1 MKLTEN
7 TSKKR
12 VQDNPTYETRSEKA
26 LFSRYRVFK
35 FWIWVLRKFE
45 ILSHFVTLGTY
56 KFYNSVSKKL
66 FQSIHW
72 KCNGYLSFMIF
83 AINSEKETIL
93 SNLGNGIGTN
103 ISIVGFRNLWP
114 WGGNY
119 EDTLS
124 HTVYQIFH
132 FSIQPL
138 RQNTSSEKYL
148 IYHYFNVVYN
158 LLKSNCYELDP
169 SCKHICL
176 KYWINFIGFVP
187 VIFRF
192 DHIHDGKLL
201 KWRKTT
207 FVKHTRKSIQY
218 NYFRARN
225 NFTQ

>member
-93 SNLGNGIGTN
+93 SNLGYGIGTN

-148 IYHYFNVVYN
+148 IYFKNFHSFGY
-158 LLKSNCYELDP
+158 
-169 SCKHICL
+169 
-176 KYWINFIGFVP
+176 YWDIIIILTLSTIYWSLTVMNWTHLVNIFV
-187 VIFRF
+187 
-192 DHIHDGKLL
+192 
-201 KWRKTT
+201 
-207 FVKHTRKSIQY
+207 
-218 NYFRARN
+218 
-225 NFTQ
+225 